1 MKYLL
6 DTNICIYIIKN
17 NPLAV
22 REHFLRNAHDEIA
35 ISSIVVAELAF
46 GAAKSQS
53 ERSMP
58 KLMNF
63 LASIQS
69 LAFDDEAAF
78 RYGKL
83 RTDLESLGTPI
94 GPLDTQIAA
103 HALALDCVLVTN
115 NEREFNR
122 VPGLKIENWIA

>member
-6 DTNICIYIIKN
+6 DTNICIYIIKK

-22 REHFLRNAHDEIA
+22 REHFLRNTNNDIA

-46 GAAKSQS
+46 GASKSKS
-53 ERSMP
+53 DRSTP

-69 LAFDDEAAF
+69 VAFDDEAAF
-78 RYGKL
+78 KYGKL
-83 RTDLESLGTPI
+83 RHDLESLGTPI

-115 NEREFNR
+115 NEREFKR
-122 VPGLKIENWIA
+122 VPGLKIENWIS